1 MPRVVDKRTNV
12 FKGPWTD
19 EEDATQ
25 LKLLDGLTHL
35 PRNKL
40 WVDVGARMTE
50 RNGTQCRERWLNHL
64 NPDVK
69 KGAHPCHKHA
79 AGKTLRRAAGADC
92 NGIAQEPG
100 VTRKN

>member
-19 EEDATQ
+19 EEDATL
-25 LKLLDGLTHL
+25 LKLLDDLTHL

-50 RNGTQCRERWLNHL
+50 RNG
-64 NPDVK
+64 K
-69 KGAHPCHKHA
+69 
-79 AGKTLRRAAGADC
+79 
-92 NGIAQEPG
+92 
-100 VTRKN
+100 